1 MCIIHPLSQTNI
13 SFISCTLFLKMIFR
27 MYYTIIISSWY
38 SFSII
43 NIFLR
48 IISVC
53 NIQYHSQI
61 YISCIFVCLKFLSS
75 MSDKSFSNPW
85 PKCTMKFLF
94 RIDAISFLNWCPLDI
109 ILRSQYDF
117 LYVLYFIFLQSITV
131 CDI

>member
-1 MCIIHPLSQTNI
+1 MLFIAYYMLNSNNCIPRYVIMYSSYYSLYPMCIIHPLSQTNI

-53 NIQYHSQI
+53 NIQYHSPI
-61 YISCIFVCLKFLSS
+61 YISCIFFYLKFLSS
-75 MSDKSFSNPW
+75 KAVCLINLFQIYGQNVLWNFFFELMQ
-85 PKCTMKFLF
+85 FL
-94 RIDAISFLNWCPLDI
+94 S
-109 ILRSQYDF
+109 
-117 LYVLYFIFLQSITV
+117 
-131 CDI
+131 